1 LGVAA
6 QGGVLFLDDDDDL
19 RTTFIDLVSSLFD
32 RSCLGVRSY
41 RDLVSRGESALTCEI
56 AILDINLGPDLPSG
70 LDAYRWLRQRG
81 FPGRIVFL
89 TGHASSHPLVR
100 RAHAIGDARIIA
112 KPVSFD
118 VIETLLHEP
127 DQPREAPL

>member
-41 RDLVSRGESALTCEI
+41 RDLVSRGESALACAI

-118 VIETLLHEP
+118 VIEMLLHEP
-127 DQPREAPL
+127 DTSREAPL